1 MKFKFLLLSIVTFLF
16 LSSCEDTENE
26 NTGTGIANFSVTEL
40 IEIENATSALNIN
53 IGLDNFNHAG
63 GKVNIEISGGTYGT
77 DFTTSKE
84 SASFELDVE
93 AGSLVSVF
101 TISPVDNELIEEDK
115 TLTITMVSA
124 SGAIEVGDKTTI
136 SFTILENDD
145 PLVAIAGFEN
155 ATSQIDEN
163 ATSATTVNI
172 PFNQESTN
180 GGIISIT
187 SSVDAVYG
195 TDYTI
200 VGQASGTFMLTVPA
214 GATQA
219 SFDISAIDNTN
230 FEADKMVTFTIEE
243 VTGGLSVGP
252 NKETL
257 ITIVNDDAA
266 PNPVIEFNASNTTT
280 VAENAGTLTIN
291 FDLSEVTTA
300 EATVEL
306 TASGTTTAG
315 SDFTF
320 DGSST
325 NPYTF
330 TIAAGSSTASLN
342 LPITD
347 DTDFEGDET
356 IVLDIT
362 SVSGGLDAGVS
373 LQQITATITDDDP
386 DPSQLNYVETFESFD
401 GSDTYLNDVLNYQ
414 NALVTQ
420 TIDNTKLIDLIN
432 NSGNFSDEAN
442 ENQASD
448 NGLNLFYN
456 TGNDSSLNGILDNVV
471 ITPLLSGS
479 GNIDVSIDAAYAFK
493 NQNSATVTFYWSQT
507 YDGSGTFTESDWT
520 VMGTE
525 SVADMDGEGFGNNS
539 YKREN
544 FSITT
549 ATNFYIAIRVNQ
561 TMDDSN
567 YRTRWRFDNIKAVS
581 K

>member
-1 MKFKFLLLSIVTFLF
+1 MKFKFLLLTIVTFLF

-26 NTGTGIANFSVTEL
+26 NTGTAIANFSVTEL

-77 DFTTSKE
+77 DFTTSTE
-84 SASFELDVE
+84 SASFELDIE

-115 TLTITMVSA
+115 TLTITMTSA

-136 SFTILENDD
+136 SFTILENDN
-145 PLVAIAGFEN
+145 PLIAIAGFEN
-155 ATSQIDEN
+155 AVASIDEN
-163 ATSATTVNI
+163 ASNATTINI

-180 GGIISIT
+180 GGTISIAA
-187 SSVDAVYG
+187 SGDAVYG
-195 TDYTI
+195 TDYT
-200 VGQASGTFMLTVPA
+200 VAGQTSGTFIVTVPA
-214 GATQA
+214 GATAA
-219 SFDISAIDNTN
+219 SFDISAIDNTV

-243 VTGGLSVGP
+243 VTGGLSIGP
-252 NKETL
+252 NKESV

-266 PNPVIEFNASNTTT
+266 PNPVVDFNASNTTT
-280 VAENAGTLTIN
+280 IAENAGTLTIN
-291 FDLSEVTTA
+291 FDLSEATTTD
-300 EATVEL
+300 ATIEL
-306 TASGTTTAG
+306 TASGTTTVG
-315 SDFTF
+315 TDFTF

-325 NPYTF
+325 NPYSL
-330 TIAAGSSTASLN
+330 TISAGATTASLN
-342 LPITD
+342 IPITD

-356 IVLDIT
+356 IILDIT
-362 SVSGGLDAGVS
+362 SVSGGLDAGVDQ
-373 LQQITATITDDDP
+373 QQITITITDDDP

-401 GSDTYLNDVLNYQ
+401 GSDTYLNDVLKYQ
-414 NALVTQ
+414 NVLVTQ
-420 TIDNTKLIDLIN
+420 TVDATKLIGLIN
-432 NSGNFSDEAN
+432 NSGNFSDEN
-442 ENQASD
+442 DVSQASD

-456 TGNDSSLNGILDNVV
+456 TGSDSSLNGILDNVV
-471 ITPLLSGS
+471 ITPLLTGF
-479 GNIDVSIDAAYAFK
+479 GDIDVSIDAAYAFR

-525 SVADMDGEGFGNNS
+525 TASDMNGEGFGNNS

-544 FSITT
+544 FSISTT
-549 ATNFYIAIRVNQ
+549 ANFYIAIRVNQ
-561 TMDDSN
+561 TIDDSN